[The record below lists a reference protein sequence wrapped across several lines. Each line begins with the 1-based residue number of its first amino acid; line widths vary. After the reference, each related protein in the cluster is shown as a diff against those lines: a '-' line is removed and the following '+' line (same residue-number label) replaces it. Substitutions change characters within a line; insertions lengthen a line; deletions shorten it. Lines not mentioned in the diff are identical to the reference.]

1 MSNEIK
7 YPWQQTVVDAFL
19 ALPDSLPAK
28 INIAERA
35 ISARLTDPQQA
46 DLDERT
52 ALKDALR
59 ALQVLCAELRPK
71 SSHANERKREDV
83 A

>member
-35 ISARLTDPQQA
+35 IAARLMDSQQA
-46 DLDERT
+46 DLDERI

-59 ALQVLCAELRPK
+59 ALQVLCAELRPE
-71 SSHANERKREDV
+71 SSHTNERKREDV